1 MTKTNAEIEK
11 LVEPDRIHRSLYTDP
26 ELFDLE
32 MERIFEKTWIYLG
45 HESQVKEAGDYLTVN
60 IGRRPVIMVRDRGGD
75 VIVLHNQC
83 THRGAKV
90 AGKKCGNARA
100 FRCCYHGWTFKTDG
114 TLIGVPHKAGYEE
127 TNFDIKDPAFS
138 LKVVRS
144 ESYRGF
150 IYGNLSKEGPDLK
163 AFLGDAATSIDN
175 MIERS
180 PDGELELTGGV
191 LRYRHSCNW
200 KLFLDNLNDT
210 MHPMVTHQSVGDAC
224 SAYINELPEG
234 QDATKE
240 AEIISPFGSSYEIFD
255 QMGVSV
261 GPNGHG
267 FTGGTESIH
276 SRYQDIPGYMEAMHK
291 TYGEEKT
298 KEILSINRHNT
309 VYYPSL
315 TIKGAIQSIRI
326 VRPISINETEIE
338 TWTFR
343 LKGAPDEMLHRT
355 MLYSRLINSP
365 SSMVGSDDVEAYVR
379 LQEGLMSGGREWV
392 DMSRFIGREEHPE
405 GNMTRAIGT
414 SDISLRNQYAAWLDY
429 MTAPNT
435 KEMKQEQKKEEAL

>member
-1 MTKTNAEIEK
+1 MSKTIEDIK
-11 LVEPDRIHRSLYTDP
+11 ALVEPTRIHRSLYTDP
-26 ELFDLE
+26 DLFNLE
-32 MERIFEKTWIYLG
+32 MERIFERTWVYLG
-45 HESQVKEAGDYLTVN
+45 HESQVREPGDYLTVN
-60 IGRRPVIMVRDRGGD
+60 VGRRPVIMVRDKDGN
-75 VIVLHNQC
+75 INVLHNQC

-90 AGKKCGNARA
+90 AGKTCGNARA

-114 TLIGVPHKAGYEE
+114 TLIGVPHKDGYEQ

-144 ESYRGF
+144 ENYRGF
-150 IYGNLSKEGPDLK
+150 VFANLSEEGPDLK
-163 AFLGDAATSIDN
+163 TFLGDAASSIDN

-180 PDGELELTGGV
+180 PEGAIEITGGV
-191 LRYRHSCNW
+191 LRFRHNCNW
-200 KLFLDNLNDT
+200 KLFVDNLNDT

-224 SAYINELPEG
+224 QAYVDELPEG
-234 QDATKE
+234 APKTNE
-240 AEIISPFGSSYEIFD
+240 ADIISPFGSSYQMFD
-255 QMGVSV
+255 EMGVSV
-261 GPNGHG
+261 GPHGHA
-267 FTGGTESIH
+267 FTGGEESIH
-276 SRYQDIPGYMEAMHK
+276 SNYMDIPGYMESMEA
-291 TYGEEKT
+291 TYGPEKARQ
-298 KEILSINRHNT
+298 ILSVNRHNT
-309 VYYPSL
+309 IYYPSL

-326 VRPISINETEIE
+326 VRPISVNETEIE

-365 SSMVGSDDVEAYVR
+365 SSMVGSDDLEAYVR
-379 LQEGLMSGGREWV
+379 LQEGLMSGGTEWV

-429 MTAPNT
+429 MTHE
-435 KEMKQEQKKEEAL
+435 KEVA